1 MTEYGNEFSEFPKE
15 WEVKKLG
22 EIATIE
28 SGKREK
34 GGGNETGEVL
44 SLGGEHI
51 SPDGKIILNSP
62 KYISKK
68 FYDSLK
74 SGKVKEKDIILV
86 KDGATTGKAA
96 FVEKLPAKEVAV
108 NEHLFIIRSKT
119 SNIDQK
125 FLYYMIISNIF
136 QNQIKSLFHGIIGGI
151 TKSEIEEI
159 HIPIPPLEEQKKIV
173 EILNTVDF
181 IIADTTNLIEKLR
194 VIREKTLNLL
204 ITGSILHKEFKDTEI
219 GKIPNNWE
227 VKRLSEIAEL
237 QRGLSYSSSEKS
249 KDEIP
254 DGYLFLTL
262 NSVKEGG
269 GLKEDGW
276 TWIKSDRLKE
286 RHFVRE
292 GDLVIANTE
301 QSKDGSLIGAPAIVR
316 FPEWYKKD
324 KAVFSHHITKLL
336 LKVSNLDVNFLFYY
350 LSFVQPLARKY
361 HTGTTV
367 WGLNVDSWAKDLL
380 VPIPPLE
387 EQKKIV
393 KILTTIDNKIETE
406 TKYLDYMK
414 KLKEKLLAALM
425 TGKIRV
431 NSIAI
436 GDLR

>member
-1 MTEYGNEFSEFPKE
+1 LTEYETEFSEFPKD
-15 WEVKKLG
+15 WEVRRLN
-22 EIATIE
+22 EI
-28 SGKREK
+28 
-34 GGGNETGEVL
+34 V
-44 SLGGEHI
+44 
-51 SPDGKIILNSP
+51 
-62 KYISKK
+62 
-68 FYDSLK
+68 
-74 SGKVKEKDIILV
+74 
-86 KDGATTGKAA
+86 
-96 FVEKLPAKEVAV
+96 
-108 NEHLFIIRSKT
+108 
-119 SNIDQK
+119 
-125 FLYYMIISNIF
+125 
-136 QNQIKSLFHGIIGGI
+136 
-151 TKSEIEEI
+151 
-159 HIPIPPLEEQKKIV
+159 
-173 EILNTVDF
+173 
-181 IIADTTNLIEKLR
+181 
-194 VIREKTLNLL
+194 
-204 ITGSILHKEFKDTEI
+204 
-219 GKIPNNWE
+219 
-227 VKRLSEIAEL
+227 EL
-237 QRGLSYSSSEKS
+237 QRGLSYSSKEKS

-262 NSVKEGG
+262 DSVKEGG

-286 RHFVRE
+286 KHFVRE
-292 GDLVIANTE
+292 GDLVIANTDIGM
-301 QSKDGSLIGAPAIVR
+301 QRGRILGAPAIVR

-393 KILTTIDNKIETE
+393 EILNTVDFIITDTTNLIEKIKLLKEKISNLLITGSIWHKEFEDTEIGKIPKNWEIKKLKDIVIYRKGIKPKDLYIKKVNDNYLPYLTAEYLRDESEPKYVNPNENKIIVAEPEDILMIWDGSGAGDIFIGFKGAVASTFVCIKCNKNVIYPEYLYYYLLKKAETLKQRTKGTGIPHISKETFENLLVPIPPLEEQKKIVEILLTIDNKNKTE

-414 KLKEKLLAALM
+414 KLKEKLLAALV